1 MVGYCTNKYYQT
13 REVKDVVNCSNTQ
26 TRHSIIFNVRNE
38 GCCSCISGG
47 GAGHQLIR
55 RNQTVPPVPPHSFI
69 FSMISF
75 GSSFK
80 SKKGGEGARSDT
92 HTHRLLGKVRLWRT
106 RGELD
111 PSFLVASVGGHE
123 GHLCV
128 GRGCRWVNEGRWWE
142 EALNANVQRR
152 TNSYWPLKNALFFP
166 HTQLWAL
173 IHIYT
178 LLV

>member
-1 MVGYCTNKYYQT
+1 MKVVAAVSQ
-13 REVKDVVNCSNTQ
+13 EVEQVISWSEGTKLFLLCLHIPSSSQWSLLDRRSNA
-26 TRHSIIFNVRNE
+26 RKEER
-38 GCCSCISGG
+38 
-47 GAGHQLIR
+47 A
-55 RNQTVPPVPPHSFI
+55 PVQ
-69 FSMISF
+69 
-75 GSSFK
+75 
-80 SKKGGEGARSDT
+80 T
-92 HTHRLLGKVRLWRT
+92 HTHRLLGKVRLWQT

-111 PSFLVASVGGHE
+111 PSFLVASVRGHE

-152 TNSYWPLKNALFFP
+152 TNSYWPLKNAPFFP

-173 IHIYT
+173 MHIYT